1 MRATTLITLANIIET
16 SAKDYAVISIVDN
29 TVFGGI
35 EITLERFDSGHV
47 LKVSGDTPSSLEK
60 AIINGVQPF

>member
-35 EITLERFDSGHV
+35 EITLERVDSGHV
-47 LKVSGDTPSSLEK
+47 LKVSGDTPSSIEQ
-60 AIINGVQPF
+60 AIIKGVQPF